1 MQQSKSGRFGIK
13 KHTYLG
19 FDWPFCRLKQIGF
32 ISIKLLVKINF
43 MKEQSPIAIQHK
55 VASGYFFRSS
65 NLEHK
70 KLTHY

>member
-43 MKEQSPIAIQHK
+43 MKEQSQN
-55 VASGYFFRSS
+55 SNTTQSS
-65 NLEHK
+65 EWIL
-70 KLTHY
+70 LSLFQFGT